1 MVPVIRRALF
11 PVILLFFFIGGC
23 LPINQQK
30 DATSTD
36 LIVPQYSFISSSGL
50 TSGPLQI
57 TTIELKFQN
66 GLGDITLTS
75 KTPPQ
80 PEAII
85 KFNGNGLFQ
94 AYWQVDNR
102 DIEPVSINV
111 TFGKTLKLRVM
122 NTTQIPTYQPGQHHV
137 NLRIISPKTKIKS
150 PAITYFVQ
158 LQ

>member
-1 MVPVIRRALF
+1 MVIAKDIDNLSF
-11 PVILLFFFIGGC
+11 LIISLLVLLSGCAGTFQPSATNPTPPPYTFI
-23 LPINQQK
+23 
-30 DATSTD
+30 A
-36 LIVPQYSFISSSGL
+36 SSGA
-50 TSGPLQI
+50 
-57 TTIELKFQN
+57 TTGQLAIRAIELKFQN